1 LTCAARSYALFK
13 DAGGQDALLSR
24 IMKES
29 EGEEELVGRKMMFVL
44 QVKTS
49 RDIKSVTKIA
59 NK

>member
-1 LTCAARSYALFK
+1 
-13 DAGGQDALLSR
+13 
-24 IMKES
+24 MKES